1 MSTQIETALSYWHD
15 RLSKEYGEDKILNI
29 TLYGSQNYN
38 IDTPYSDVDVKA
50 IFVPSLKEAI
60 STNKRLSLT
69 LHNEKNEHCEI
80 KDIREMFEMY
90 KKQNINF
97 LETLFTPYRW
107 ENPNYPAIHAMLH
120 NNAEKISHYNSYSC
134 VRSLCGQ
141 AKNATIFIRDYPT
154 DNKKIANVYY
164 FYLFLNK
171 YLKNI
176 DYKKCLYVEDS
187 EKIFNIPAREMLI
200 ALKTKDDLTL
210 ASLIPEYHHFFE
222 SSLTFLKEFFTFL
235 PTCPYPWNYLADKT
249 VPDLLDNIAFDTI
262 QIYEQIKGDKNGNT

>member
-1 MSTQIETALSYWHD
+1 MLTQIETALSYWHD

-50 IFVPSLKEAI
+50 IFISSLKEAI
-60 STNKRLSLT
+60 STNKRLSST
-69 LHNEKNEHCEI
+69 LYNEKKEHCEI

-107 ENPNYPAIHAMLH
+107 ENPNYPVIHAMLH
-120 NNAEKISHYNSYSC
+120 NNAEKISHYNSHSC

-141 AKNATIFIRDYPT
+141 AKNAIFYPIDY
-154 DNKKIANVYY
+154 KKTANVYY

-176 DYKKCLYVEDS
+176 NYKECLYVEDS
-187 EKIFNIPAREMLI
+187 EKIFNIPARKMLM
-200 ALKTKDDLTL
+200 ALKQKDDLTL
-210 ASLIPEYHHFFE
+210 AELIPEYQHFLKL
-222 SSLTFLKEFFTFL
+222 SLTFFEGFFTML
-235 PTCPYPWNYLADKT
+235 PMCPYNWTYDSN
-249 VPDLLDNIAFDTI
+249 VPDLLDNITFDAI